1 VTVPDVVGLSPEEA
15 VAAITQAEL
24 EPAAGEDLRGDC
36 TEGEVTEQAPGA
48 TARADVGSVVTYR
61 VCAGPEQVE
70 VPLLEGVTRA
80 AAESLLEEA
89 GLVPNFIEQDS
100 ELAEGTVI
108 STDPEAG
115 TVVDKGDTI
124 DVNVSAGN
132 IREVPDVG
140 GLDRAI
146 AIDRLEQSGFTV
158 DQQAAGEPPG
168 SPEDVGTVE
177 SQDPAPGSERPV
189 PSKVT
194 IFIYGEG
201 DPLSVPVPTV
211 DADEVTITW
220 DNGIYGGV
228 TIDWGDGAEDTFN
241 AAEGSE
247 SHTYAAP
254 GPVTITV
261 TATEFNDRSVS
272 HQVMITP

>member
-24 EPAAGEDLRGDC
+24 EPAAGEEFRGDC
-36 TEGEVTEQAPGA
+36 TEGEVTGQAPGA

-70 VPLLEGVTRA
+70 VPLLEGATRA

-89 GLVPNFIEQDS
+89 GLVPNFIEQDDD
-100 ELAEGTVI
+100 LAEGTVI

-115 TVVDKGDTI
+115 TVVDKGDSI
-124 DVNVSAGN
+124 DVYVSAGN
-132 IREVPDVG
+132 IREVPDVR

-146 AIDRLEQSGFTV
+146 AIDRLEQSGFIA
-158 DQQAAGEPPG
+158 DPQASGEPPG

-177 SQDPAPGSERPV
+177 SQDPAPGSELPV
-189 PSKVT
+189 GDPVT

-211 DADEVTITW
+211 DADEVTVTW

-228 TIDWGDGAEDTFN
+228 TIDWGDGVADTFN

-261 TATEFNDRSVS
+261 TATEFDDRSVS